1 MFLNELFPFSPESL
15 FSTPFFVNLFQS
27 YTRPPSLCPC
37 LFPQNKLGAK
47 KIRANI
53 KNTYICIKIESI
65 MAKATSK
72 SINWIEGLII
82 KTFGLTK
89 ILEGFPLL
97 DAWLTVSGD
106 LPAEETQRLEKWRL
120 KLLKNVGTWNEETL
134 KMKFIANIIEL
145 VDYDTDE
152 FEGTFDA
159 EMKGVVQGQKLS
171 VVADYALAKAT
182 LDYMETPYFYF
193 HEYKPRK
200 RAKDPIAQLLLA
212 MLIAQSQT
220 KRKYPLYG
228 CAVFGELW
236 FFMVLDDKT
245 YSVST
250 GIVSTNKDDL
260 QRILLI
266 LRKFKHILATELNVS

>member
-1 MFLNELFPFSPESL
+1 MVK
-15 FSTPFFVNLFQS
+15 T
-27 YTRPPSLCPC
+27 
-37 LFPQNKLGAK
+37 
-47 KIRANI
+47 
-53 KNTYICIKIESI
+53 
-65 MAKATSK
+65 TSE

-89 ILEGFPLL
+89 ILEDFPLL
-97 DAWLTVSGD
+97 DAWLTVSGS

-120 KLLKNVGTWNEETL
+120 KLLKNAGTWNEGTL

-228 CAVFGELW
+228 CAIFGENW
-236 FFMVLDDKT
+236 YFMVLDDKT
-245 YSVST
+245 YSVSAA
-250 GIVSTNKDDL
+250 IISTNRDSL

-266 LRKFKHILATELNVS
+266 LRKFKHILTTELAV

>member
-1 MFLNELFPFSPESL
+1 
-15 FSTPFFVNLFQS
+15 
-27 YTRPPSLCPC
+27 
-37 LFPQNKLGAK
+37 
-47 KIRANI
+47 
-53 KNTYICIKIESI
+53 
-65 MAKATSK
+65 MAKATSE

-97 DAWLTVSGD
+97 DAWLTVSGN

-171 VVADYALAKAT
+171 VIADYALAKAT

-228 CAVFGELW
+228 CAVFGENW
-236 FFMVLDDKT
+236 YFMVLDDKT
-245 YSVST
+245 YSVSAAL
-250 GIVSTNKDDL
+250 ISTNRDSL

-266 LRKFKHILATELNVS
+266 LRKFKHILNTELAI

>member
-1 MFLNELFPFSPESL
+1 
-15 FSTPFFVNLFQS
+15 
-27 YTRPPSLCPC
+27 
-37 LFPQNKLGAK
+37 
-47 KIRANI
+47 
-53 KNTYICIKIESI
+53 
-65 MAKATSK
+65 MAKASSE

-97 DAWLTVSGD
+97 DAWLDVSGEPLED
-106 LPAEETQRLEKWRL
+106 EKQRLEKWRL

-159 EMKGVVQGQKLS
+159 DMKGVVQGQKLA

-220 KRKYPLYG
+220 ERKYPFYG

-250 GIVSTNKDDL
+250 GIVSTNKEGL
-260 QRILLI
+260 QLILLI
-266 LRKFKHILATELNVS
+266 LRKFKHILNTELAV

>member
-1 MFLNELFPFSPESL
+1 
-15 FSTPFFVNLFQS
+15 
-27 YTRPPSLCPC
+27 
-37 LFPQNKLGAK
+37 
-47 KIRANI
+47 
-53 KNTYICIKIESI
+53 
-65 MAKATSK
+65 MAKSSSE

-97 DAWLTVSGD
+97 DAWLNASGI
-106 LPAEETQRLEKWRL
+106 LPDDEIQRLEKWRL
-120 KLLKNVGTWNEETL
+120 KLLKNAGTWNEETL

-159 EMKGVVQGQKLS
+159 EMKGIVQGQKLS
-171 VVADYALAKAT
+171 VIADYALAKAT

-220 KRKYPLYG
+220 ERKYPLYG
-228 CAVFGELW
+228 CAVFGENW
-236 FFMVLDDKT
+236 YFMVLDDKI
-245 YSVST
+245 YSVSS
-250 GIVSTNKDDL
+250 GIVSTNRDDL

-266 LRKFKHILATELNVS
+266 LRKFKHILTTELNI

>member
-1 MFLNELFPFSPESL
+1 
-15 FSTPFFVNLFQS
+15 
-27 YTRPPSLCPC
+27 
-37 LFPQNKLGAK
+37 
-47 KIRANI
+47 
-53 KNTYICIKIESI
+53 
-65 MAKATSK
+65 MAKVTSE

-89 ILEGFPLL
+89 IVEGFPLL
-97 DAWLTVSGD
+97 DAWLTVSGE
-106 LPAEETQRLEKWRL
+106 LPTEEVQRLEKWRL
-120 KLLKNVGTWNEETL
+120 KLLKNAGTWNEETL

-171 VVADYALAKAT
+171 VIADYALAKAT

-228 CAVFGELW
+228 CAVFGENW
-236 FFMVLDDKT
+236 YFMVLDDKI
-245 YSVST
+245 YSVSSA
-250 GIVSTNKDDL
+250 IISTNRDSL

-266 LRKFKHILATELNVS
+266 LRKFKHILQTELAI

>member
-1 MFLNELFPFSPESL
+1 
-15 FSTPFFVNLFQS
+15 
-27 YTRPPSLCPC
+27 
-37 LFPQNKLGAK
+37 
-47 KIRANI
+47 
-53 KNTYICIKIESI
+53 
-65 MAKATSK
+65 MAKATSE

-89 ILEGFPLL
+89 ILEGFPIL
-97 DAWLTVSGD
+97 DAWLDVSGQV
-106 LPAEETQRLEKWRL
+106 PADELLRLEKWRL
-120 KLLKNVGTWNEETL
+120 KLLKSAGTWNEETL
-134 KMKFIANIIEL
+134 KMKFIANILEM

-159 EMKGVVQGQKLS
+159 DMKGVVQGQKLA

-220 KRKYPLYG
+220 ERKYPLYG

-266 LRKFKHILATELNVS
+266 LRKFKHILTTELAI